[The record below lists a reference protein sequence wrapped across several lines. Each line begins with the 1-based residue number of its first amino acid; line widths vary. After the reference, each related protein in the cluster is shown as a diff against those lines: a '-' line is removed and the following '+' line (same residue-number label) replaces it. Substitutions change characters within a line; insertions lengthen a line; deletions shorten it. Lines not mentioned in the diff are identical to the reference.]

1 MSLSFASQKTKEI
14 DKILKLF
21 TGVYYSMDND
31 SMEFYN
37 SKLLRFHKTSKGLM
51 DRRERE
57 GVINGVLMTFL

>member
-31 SMEFYN
+31 SMEFYHSN
-37 SKLLRFHKTSKGLM
+37 LLRFHKTSKGLM